1 MPKNKTDNFL
11 QAIKKY
17 AKTQKNAM
25 QGEVKQLK
33 TERLK
38 EAQENAKRDSQRLIK
53 ETLYEKRSRQTAQLA
68 KKTQEGQRELFVA
81 RSAMMKE
88 IFDEAGKKL
97 LDFTSSDA
105 YAEKLLDSANKIS
118 ELFGKND
125 CVLYVNE
132 RDIKFSDQLSDLF
145 QCDVKIESDAAI
157 KIGGIKGF
165 CESMGVI
172 ADETLDSK
180 LEEQREWFVENSNLR
195 VL

>member
-1 MPKNKTDNFL
+1 MPKNTTDNFL

-17 AKTQKNAM
+17 AKTQKTAM
-25 QGEVKQLK
+25 QDEVRQLK

-38 EAQENAKRDSQRLIK
+38 EAEEKAKLDSQRLIK
-53 ETLYEKRSRQTAQLA
+53 ETLNEKRSRQTAQLA

-81 RSAMMKE
+81 RSAMVKD
-88 IFDEAGKKL
+88 IFDAAEKKL
-97 LDFTSSDA
+97 MEYTISDA
-105 YAEKLLDSANKIS
+105 YAEKLFANAKEIAD
-118 ELFGKND
+118 LFDGND

-132 RDIKFSDQLSDLF
+132 RDIKYSDKLTDLF
-145 QCDVKIESDAAI
+145 QGNVKIESDATI
-157 KIGGIKGF
+157 KIGGIKAF
-165 CESMGVI
+165 CESMGMI